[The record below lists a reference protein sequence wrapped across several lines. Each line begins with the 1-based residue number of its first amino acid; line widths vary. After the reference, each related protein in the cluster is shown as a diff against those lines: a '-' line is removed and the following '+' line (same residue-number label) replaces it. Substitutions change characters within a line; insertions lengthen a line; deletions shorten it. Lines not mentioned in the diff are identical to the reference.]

1 MYALVEIK
9 GKQYK
14 AEKGATLKVDLFSQE
29 KGTSVEFESVLLV
42 SDEKSVKVGAP
53 YVTGAKVKT
62 VIVDA
67 VKGEKIRVVKFKR
80 RKNYM
85 RTQGHRQQY
94 TMLKVEDISG
104 V

>member
-14 AEKGATLKVDLFSQE
+14 AEKGATLRVDLFTQE
-29 KGTSVEFESVLLV
+29 KGTSVEFESVLLI
-42 SDEKSVKVGAP
+42 SDEKTVKVGAP

-62 VIVDA
+62 TILDT
-67 VKGEKIRVVKFKR
+67 VKGEKVKVLKFKR
-80 RKNYM
+80 RKSYM

-94 TMLKVEDISG
+94 SMLKVEDISG